1 MHAVNKRGSFGSN
14 ILLLKSVRFRVT
26 PLSPSHFKNFGK
38 DRDATL
44 DELEVEFKLL
54 LKAGNKFCL
63 KHKFLY

>member
-54 LKAGNKFCL
+54 L
-63 KHKFLY
+63 